1 MTVSYTHL
9 IGKAICQGSAPVGAV
24 LTIAA
29 TGSEMSNGSVITND
43 ENMLKR
49 SFDSNYCQCKFA
61 VMNPELTY
69 TLPAYQ
75 TASGCVDIMMHTME
89 RYFSVDSMALTDA
102 MSEAL
107 LRVVLKYSRIV
118 MSSPADYEA
127 RATITV
133 SYTHLDVYKRQA
145 SVCPRG
151 RSGTYIR

>member
-1 MTVSYTHL
+1 
-9 IGKAICQGSAPVGAV
+9 
-24 LTIAA
+24 
-29 TGSEMSNGSVITND
+29 MSNGSVITND

-102 MSEAL
+102 MSGG
-107 LRVVLKYSRIV
+107 
-118 MSSPADYEA
+118 SPARGPQIQPHCYELSADYEA
-127 RATITV
+127 RATIMWAGSLSHNGLTGCGSIGDWAPHMIEHSSAACSMWRTARV
-133 SYTHLDVYKRQA
+133 LQQSGEVG
-145 SVCPRG
+145 RG
-151 RSGTYIR
+151 TFLR